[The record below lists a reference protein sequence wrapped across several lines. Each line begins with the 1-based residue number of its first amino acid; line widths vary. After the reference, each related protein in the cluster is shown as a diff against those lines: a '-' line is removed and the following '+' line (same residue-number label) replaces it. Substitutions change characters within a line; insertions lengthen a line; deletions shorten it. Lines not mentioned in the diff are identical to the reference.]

1 VTITT
6 VASMKAS
13 EDPMIVA
20 ASVSVRRRSAL
31 RVSTA

>member
-1 VTITT
+1 
-6 VASMKAS
+6 MKAS

-20 ASVSVRRRSAL
+20 TSVSVRRRSAL